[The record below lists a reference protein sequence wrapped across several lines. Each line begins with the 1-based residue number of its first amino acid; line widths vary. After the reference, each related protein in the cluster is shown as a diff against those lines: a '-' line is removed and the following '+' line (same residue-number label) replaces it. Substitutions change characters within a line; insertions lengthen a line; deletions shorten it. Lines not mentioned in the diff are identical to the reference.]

1 MADLLFIGMMIAF
14 FGLAVLLVR
23 ACDRIIGVDE
33 SVVVGTVEYTDDPDP
48 TDKIGEVA
56 A

>member
-1 MADLLFIGMMIAF
+1 MADLLFIAMMLAF

-23 ACDRIIGVDE
+23 ACDWIIGVEDD
-33 SVVVGTVEYTDDPDP
+33 VIVGADTTDATDAPDAE
-48 TDKIGEVA
+48 TVA

>member
-33 SVVVGTVEYTDDPDP
+33 SVVVGTVEYTDDPERP
-48 TDKIGEVA
+48 EEVA